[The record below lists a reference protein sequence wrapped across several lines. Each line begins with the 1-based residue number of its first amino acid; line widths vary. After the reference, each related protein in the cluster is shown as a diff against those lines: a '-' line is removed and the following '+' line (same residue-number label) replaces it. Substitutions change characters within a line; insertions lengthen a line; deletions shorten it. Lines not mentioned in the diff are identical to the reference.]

1 MCEWRTC
8 RTLCCW
14 KVHSTQ
20 MHASHGSQKN
30 RTTSPACALHSTS
43 FSTSTSNRLCACVT
57 RVFRCSSTHFRHI
70 ILLQVTK
77 FTCRLFENVQ
87 LNNKFVFYY
96 YYYSR
101 KTKQRICQ
109 LLPKIYVHMSSVNLC
124 TADIVKSCYNINRRD
139 AIQSK
144 HTLHVSSQP
153 QCALLTYTRHTC

>member
-1 MCEWRTC
+1 MSGELAAPCVAGRYTAHRCTPRTARR
-8 RTLCCW
+8 RTAPPRPH
-14 KVHSTQ
+14 VPYTQ
-20 MHASHGSQKN
+20 RPSPRPRQTGCAPA
-30 RTTSPACALHSTS
+30 SPACSGAAQRISGTS
-43 FSTSTSNRLCACVT
+43 SYCK
-57 RVFRCSSTHFRHI
+57 
-70 ILLQVTK
+70 VTK

-87 LNNKFVFYY
+87 LNNKFVYY
-96 YYYSR
+96 YCR

-109 LLPKIYVHMSSVNLC
+109 LLPKIYVHMSSVNFC